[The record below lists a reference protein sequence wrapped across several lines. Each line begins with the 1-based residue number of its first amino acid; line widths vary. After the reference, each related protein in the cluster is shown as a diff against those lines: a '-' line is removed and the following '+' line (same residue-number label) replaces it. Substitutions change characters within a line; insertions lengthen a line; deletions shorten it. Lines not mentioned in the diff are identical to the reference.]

1 MVELL
6 FFVPLL
12 VVLGLKVSLG
22 RPEHGKAQPAFWAGA
37 KLRAV
42 PMKKGNPV
50 PQQPGSPTFW
60 LLSAFS
66 SVFLSLCTVWLTTL
80 ISVMYNLTPK
90 LALNKTTFHKMPRKK
105 TRVTSDAP
113 NRFLRPWRHLTST
126 SSEGSKVWAWHR
138 PLGFL
143 QRHQSVPLFV
153 AGSWPGYCVLFTLNI
168 FYFEEI
174 IRSGTAENA

>member
-50 PQQPGSPTFW
+50 PQQPRSPTFW

-66 SVFLSLCTVWLTTL
+66 SVFLSLCAVWLTTL
-80 ISVMYNLTPK
+80 ISVMFNLTPK

-113 NRFLRPWRHLTST
+113 NRLLRPWRHLQAPAVRAARCEHGT
-126 SSEGSKVWAWHR
+126 G
-138 PLGFL
+138 PLAFCSDIKLCPCLWLALGL
-143 QRHQSVPLFV
+143 AAVCCL
-153 AGSWPGYCVLFTLNI
+153 L
-168 FYFEEI
+168 
-174 IRSGTAENA
+174 

>member
-22 RPEHGKAQPAFWAGA
+22 GLEHGKAQPAFWAGA

-50 PQQPGSPTFW
+50 PQQPRSPTFW

-66 SVFLSLCTVWLTTL
+66 SVFLSLCAVWLTTL
-80 ISVMYNLTPK
+80 ISVMFNLTPK
-90 LALNKTTFHKMPRKK
+90 LALNKATFHKMPIKK
-105 TRVTSDAP
+105 TCDFWCSKQAP
-113 NRFLRPWRHLTST
+113 EAMEASTST

-143 QRHQSVPLFV
+143 QRHQTLPLFV
-153 AGSWPGYCVLFTLNI
+153 AGSWPGCCVLFTLNI